1 MMRFAVACHRLPG
14 CWRNV
19 LGNIANISQQ
29 TERSTQ
35 CTSARGVSA
44 LTVPYSRMLTSPA
57 YQAQAW
63 QRLAQI
69 TSSQPYNQNGNKA
82 WDCQFCISSSVASW
96 KQTSAD
102 GWYQTDATT
111 AVAAV
116 VSFWIECTASCL
128 WLATAARYRL
138 GCSCSDCNQSHHLL
152 PGSYSCTLAL
162 SPVRNASST
171 SIELCTQ
178 LHCG

>member
-1 MMRFAVACHRLPG
+1 MPQAARVLAKCARKHREYQPTN
-14 CWRNV
+14 RTFN
-19 LGNIANISQQ
+19 
-29 TERSTQ
+29 TMHQ
-35 CTSARGVSA
+35 CTWSISSYCA
-44 LTVPYSRMLTSPA
+44 LFQDVDQP
-57 YQAQAW
+57 AQAW

-69 TSSQPYNQNGNKA
+69 TSSQPYNQNGIKA